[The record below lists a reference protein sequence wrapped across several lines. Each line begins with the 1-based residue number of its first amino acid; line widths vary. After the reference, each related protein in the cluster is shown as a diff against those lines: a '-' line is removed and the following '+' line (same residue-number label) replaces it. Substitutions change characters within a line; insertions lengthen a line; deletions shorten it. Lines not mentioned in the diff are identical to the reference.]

1 MYMHIALALFLINI
15 IEVNFLDADWLKT
28 IPNCANINHLRIIS
42 AYNKVC
48 YCRQDRRNFIKI
60 ESMTIYSYRY
70 LNLFFLIKLKFQ
82 CAGIQQQTL

>member
-48 YCRQDRRNFIKI
+48 Y
-60 ESMTIYSYRY
+60 
-70 LNLFFLIKLKFQ
+70 
-82 CAGIQQQTL
+82 